1 MNSFHYNQDP
11 LYDAAAAILQGKQ
24 FEAEQPEHKSLSE
37 AVMTN
42 DILKKVLRVLET
54 QGFSNW
60 YNNEFEDYISGEDDA
75 KTQEEILD
83 DLANLMLF

>member
-1 MNSFHYNQDP
+1 
-11 LYDAAAAILQGKQ
+11 
-24 FEAEQPEHKSLSE
+24 
-37 AVMTN
+37 MTN

>member
-1 MNSFHYNQDP
+1 MKPFHYNQDP
-11 LYDAAAAILQGKQ
+11 LYNAAASILQGKQ
-24 FEAEQPEHKSLSE
+24 FEAEQPEHEPLSE

-83 DLANLMLF
+83 DLAKLMLF